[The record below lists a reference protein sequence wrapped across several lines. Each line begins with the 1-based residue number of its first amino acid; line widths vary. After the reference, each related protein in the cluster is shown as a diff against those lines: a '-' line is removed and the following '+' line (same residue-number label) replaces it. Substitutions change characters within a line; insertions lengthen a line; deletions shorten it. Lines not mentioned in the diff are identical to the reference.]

1 MFSRKKNFKKK
12 IKFGVSAEKSD
23 AIRFFCLKKKIFLF
37 LKEGKFCK
45 KKCYLCCAL
54 AYLVLKTFAIECV
67 YSVDINEQGILRR
80 EKYHCMVDLLFDWFG
95 LVCFANKNKKLSV
108 VIQLIPNQSN
118 RRPMVQ

>member
-1 MFSRKKNFKKK
+1 
-12 IKFGVSAEKSD
+12 
-23 AIRFFCLKKKIFLF
+23 
-37 LKEGKFCK
+37 
-45 KKCYLCCAL
+45 
-54 AYLVLKTFAIECV
+54 VLKTFAIECV

-108 VIQLIPNQSN
+108 VIQLIQNQSN